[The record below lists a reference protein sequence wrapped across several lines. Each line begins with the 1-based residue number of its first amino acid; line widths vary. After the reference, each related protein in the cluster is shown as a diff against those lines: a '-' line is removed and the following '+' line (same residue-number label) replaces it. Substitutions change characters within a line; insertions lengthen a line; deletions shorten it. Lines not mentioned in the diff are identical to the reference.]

1 MTHWKEEPAL
11 DILRVGDVVDEHCHE
26 CGQKTGKCTI
36 TQEHLDWLKSA
47 DVQYALKNGT
57 VYGLIP
63 KIPYKRMGYR
73 ARILTYWPSGY
84 FKAASKQEALECIK
98 LSHMLEQYAP
108 LLCYFRARDA
118 VRWQA

>member
-1 MTHWKEEPAL
+1 VRNPEKAMAEKREENTQLYLLAMKL
-11 DILRVGDVVDEHCHE
+11 HISDNRL
-26 CGQKTGKCTI
+26 KT
-36 TQEHLDWLKSA
+36 
-47 DVQYALKNGT
+47 ALKEAN
-57 VYGLIP
+57 L
-63 KIPYKRMGYR
+63 KIVKISLSELGYR